1 MDHNDKALPIPNKF
15 FTKGM
20 KILTFMMIGGLSFGL
35 YRMIFGLGV
44 STNLDDQYPMGL
56 WVGIDVATGVA
67 LAAGGFTSS
76 ALVYIFR
83 REHYHAL
90 IRPALLT
97 ALLGYT
103 FVTIGLTFDLGRWY
117 NIWHPMIPFMWQGNS
132 VLFEVGMCVMIYLTV
147 LYIEFSPMI
156 CERFIGQVN
165 LPGFLSKANTMVD
178 TLLRILD
185 FILGKIMF
193 LFIIAGIVLSCL
205 HQSSLGTLMVIAPY
219 KIHPLYNSLLG
230 PIFFLSSAMAVG
242 LSMIIFES
250 MIASKSLDRKPEM
263 HLLTPLA
270 KIIPYLLGIYIFL
283 KIGDMFHRQS
293 YLYLFDWSAP
303 TMMFWIEFGGLTL
316 IPFFLLMSE
325 DVRRSPGSLLTTV
338 SMIVSGIVLNRCT
351 IFFIAYQ
358 PQFAEKNYIPALSEF
373 ALTIGLI
380 CTIIFVYRLVI
391 TIFPV
396 LPAVEIRKPG

>member
-1 MDHNDKALPIPNKF
+1 MSHHEKSQPISNKF

-20 KILTFMMIGGLSFGL
+20 KIITFLMVGGLSFGL
-35 YRMIFGLGV
+35 YRMIFGLGA
-44 STNLDDQYPMGL
+44 STNLDNQYPMGL

-103 FVTIGLTFDLGRWY
+103 FVTIGLSFDLGRWY
-117 NIWHPMIPFMWQGNS
+117 NIWHPIVPFMWQGNS
-132 VLFEVGMCVMIYLTV
+132 VLFEVGICVMIYMTV
-147 LYIEFSPMI
+147 LYIEFAPMI
-156 CERFIGQVN
+156 CEQFIGHVN
-165 LPGFLSKANTMVD
+165 LPGVLGRANAMVD
-178 TLLRILD
+178 IFLRLLD

-250 MIASKSLDRKPEM
+250 MIASRSLGRKPEM

-270 KIIPYLLGIYIFL
+270 KIIPYLIGIYIFL
-283 KIGDMFHRQS
+283 KTGDMFYRET

-303 TMMFWIEFGGLTL
+303 TVMFWIEFGGLTL
-316 IPFFLLMSE
+316 LPFFLLMSE
-325 DVRRSPGSLLTTV
+325 DVRKSPSSLLTTV
-338 SMIVSGIVLNRCT
+338 AMIIAGIVINRCT
-351 IFFIAYQ
+351 VFFIAYQ

-380 CTIIFVYRLVI
+380 CAIIFVYRLIISV
-391 TIFPV
+391 FPV
-396 LPAVEIRKPG
+396 LPAAEN